1 MPRRANARAGESLP
15 TEHHDPLSKY
25 TRHRAFNSAIARQ
38 LYQDSDTI
46 DVGRRIANCATVL
59 GLDLYEDEGQELE
72 TQIRSMRPCNA
83 RLCPFCEWR
92 RTRAWRKRLFSG
104 LEAFNRE
111 HPKYVPLFLT
121 LTVPNPRMEDLR
133 DTLKQM
139 NAAWHRMTA
148 SSAFPTEYWFRRTE
162 VTVGST
168 SPESP
173 LMAHPHFHVL
183 LLVRPS
189 YFGKH
194 YIKQVE
200 WQKRWTNAMR
210 SDVSLVVDVRRVRSQ
225 SSSSNE
231 SMSGSELQKL
241 ENANAVLEVAKY
253 MSKATQLVE
262 MGDALSEFH
271 RQMGGLKLFTVS
283 KSLRGF
289 ISEGL
294 IQEDE
299 MLDANDHLAEGRA
312 PDARAIA
319 QWFDDT
325 QEYVFTSIT

>member
-15 TEHHDPLSKY
+15 TEHHDPLEKY

-38 LYQDSDTI
+38 LYRDSETI
-46 DVGRRIANCATVL
+46 DIGRRIANCATVL
-59 GLDLYEDEGQELE
+59 GLDIYDNDDQGVE

-92 RTRAWRKRLFSG
+92 RTRVWRKRLFTG
-104 LEAFNRE
+104 LEAFQEE
-111 HPKYVPLFLT
+111 HPKYVPIFLT
-121 LTVPNPRMEDLR
+121 LTVPNPCLEDLR
-133 DTLKQM
+133 VTIKAM
-139 NAAWHRMTA
+139 NGAWHRMTA
-148 SSAFPTEYWFRRTE
+148 SKAFPTPYWFRRTE

-168 SPESP
+168 APEAP

-183 LLVRPS
+183 LLVKPS

-194 YIKQVE
+194 YIKQLE

-210 SDVSLVVDVRRVRSQ
+210 SEVPLVVDVRRVRNAR
-225 SSSSNE
+225 SSNSE
-231 SMSGSELQKL
+231 LTPGSEPQRL
-241 ENANAVLEVAKY
+241 ESASAVLEVAKY

-283 KSLRGF
+283 KSLKGF
-289 ISEGL
+289 IDEGL
-294 IQEDE
+294 ISEEEMCDE
-299 MLDANDHLAEGRA
+299 NYHLAEGRL
-312 PDARAIA
+312 PDAKAIA
-319 QWFDDT
+319 TWFDDT